1 MTPDPSC
8 SSVCKG
14 YEWTRIL
21 METLR
26 MGWKGLNT
34 YSAEVALKR
43 KMAFPLFRTMKVW
56 WGDREDPTWLKT

>member
-1 MTPDPSC
+1 
-8 SSVCKG
+8 
-14 YEWTRIL
+14 

-26 MGWKGLNT
+26 IGWKGLNT

-56 WGDREDPTWLKT
+56 GIQGGYNMVK